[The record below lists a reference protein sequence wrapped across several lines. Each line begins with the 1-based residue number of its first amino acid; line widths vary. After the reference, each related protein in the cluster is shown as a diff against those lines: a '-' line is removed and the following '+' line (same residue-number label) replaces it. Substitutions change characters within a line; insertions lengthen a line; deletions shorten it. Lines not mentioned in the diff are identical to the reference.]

1 MKQVKIGKHKIEIYD
16 SIDELPIVRFH
27 KFNKYLLIDCGIG
40 SDISDV
46 DSHLG
51 KMLYYSS
58 QMDFENLSKEIQN
71 LRQNFYFMMTE
82 LDPRALSFCCLVKSI
97 DGTPVG
103 NSDDDINS
111 VFQKLNGIA
120 KKDIDSELE
129 GLKKKL
135 TSELD
140 LYFPNS
146 FENSKTKEYYDLLK
160 KKTSIVLKSVV
171 EGTTEEAKDEIDGM
185 TMKLLTFTDPRIFSG
200 KDGIEVNYD
209 RNFENICVY
218 LSGRFN
224 VKPKEMT
231 TLEFYNAY
239 ELFQQNR

>member
-1 MKQVKIGKHKIEIYD
+1 MRQVKIGKHKVELYD

-27 KFNKYLLIDCGIG
+27 KFNKYVLVDCGIG
-40 SDISDV
+40 SDMSDV
-46 DSHLG
+46 DTHFEKILR
-51 KMLYYSS
+51 YSAKK
-58 QMDFENLSKEIQN
+58 DFENLQKEIQN
-71 LRQNFYFMMTE
+71 LRENLYFVLTE
-82 LDPRALSFCCLVKSI
+82 LNPKTRSFCCLVKSI
-97 DGTPVG
+97 DGKDVG
-103 NSDDDINS
+103 NSDSGIES
-111 VFQKLNGIA
+111 VFGILSGIP
-120 KKDIDSELE
+120 KKEMDGELE

-140 LYFPNS
+140 SYFPNL
-146 FENSKTKEYYDLLK
+146 FDNSKTKEYYDLLK
-160 KKTSIVLKSVV
+160 KRASALLRSVV
-171 EGTTEEAKDEIDGM
+171 SPDPGANKQSIEEID
-185 TMKLLTFTDPRIFSG
+185 TKLLTFSAPKIFSG

-239 ELFQQNR
+239 ELFQQNK